1 MAYTYD
7 DFVKAANQSGLMGQ
21 FSQDDLNLAQKYPEF
36 GLSVLSLKK
45 DYNNAATAEQ
55 RLLANQAANEL
66 RKSYG
71 NYSGGADGGSF
82 RLESKLNRRSD
93 DLLDQL
99 GSFGSFSYDEAPAYE
114 NAFAQQQKDL
124 LDRILNREDF
134 SWSKETDP
142 QWSSYKKSYLREGDR
157 ATANALAQASAASG
171 GRPSSYA
178 VNAATQAGDYY
189 ATKLNDVIPT
199 LYQQAYERYLD
210 EYNMKLKDLNA
221 VNQQEQLD
229 YAKYLDRLGQFNT
242 DRGFAYQNYADDYD
256 RLRSQL
262 ADVQGQ
268 DQIDYARYLDETSR
282 QQTAQDSIRSQVD
295 AILAAGGSPSANL
308 VSESGYSSEYVKALE
323 DAYRKQEAEKAA
335 KKSGSGGGST
345 RRSGGTSGGNTTDG
359 NESGLDYQG
368 LFEAAKKSGNP
379 KSWLAQKANYQKF
392 GFTSSSGLYSDYETW
407 LENGGVSNSS
417 KTMAQGPFIALLSGF
432 NTSLKNG
439 EGERILSTLDK
450 TWPMMT
456 SEQKAEMQKLLKQ
469 YGYSYEEG

>member
-7 DFVKAANQSGLMGQ
+7 DFVNAANQSGLMGQ

-99 GSFGSFSYDEAPAYE
+99 GSFGSFSYDEAPTYE
-114 NAFAQQQKDL
+114 NTFAQQQKDL

-171 GRPSSYA
+171 GRPSSHA

-210 EYNMKLKDLNA
+210 EYNMKLKDLNT

-229 YAKYLDRLGQFNT
+229 YAKYIDRLGQFNT

-268 DQIDYARYLDETSR
+268 DQIDYARYLDEVSR

-335 KKSGSGGGST
+335 KKSGSGGG
-345 RRSGGTSGGNTTDG
+345 GTMSLTTAKAMAKEGQFTDTVLNT
-359 NESGLDYQG
+359 LR
-368 LFEAAKKSGNP
+368 
-379 KSWLAQKANYQKF
+379 KA
-392 GFTSSSGLYSDYETW
+392 GFTDDYIAQVYGYTGFGTGRDKLGYDEDEGIFTW
-407 LENGGVSNSS
+407 NGRRYNS
-417 KTMAQGPFIALLSGF
+417 PEALAEDLDRANLTDAEKATISRRLKASGF
-432 NTSLKNG
+432 NITF
-439 EGERILSTLDK
+439 
-450 TWPMMT
+450 
-456 SEQKAEMQKLLKQ
+456 
-469 YGYSYEEG
+469 

>member
-21 FSQDDLNLAQKYPEF
+21 FSQDDLNLAQKHPEF

-45 DYNNAATAEQ
+45 DYNNATTAEQ

-99 GSFGSFSYDEAPAYE
+99 GSFGSFSYGEAPTYE
-114 NAFAQQQKDL
+114 NTFAQQQKDL

-157 ATANALAQASAASG
+157 ATANALAKASAASG

-268 DQIDYARYLDETSR
+268 DQIDYARYLDEVSR

-335 KKSGSGGGST
+335 KKSGSGGG
-345 RRSGGTSGGNTTDG
+345 GTMSLTTAKAMAKEGQFTDTVLNT
-359 NESGLDYQG
+359 LR
-368 LFEAAKKSGNP
+368 
-379 KSWLAQKANYQKF
+379 KA
-392 GFTSSSGLYSDYETW
+392 GFTDDYIAQVYGYTGFGTGRDKLGYDEDEGIFTW
-407 LENGGVSNSS
+407 NGRRYNS
-417 KTMAQGPFIALLSGF
+417 PEALAEDLDRANLTDAEKATISRRLKASGF
-432 NTSLKNG
+432 NITF
-439 EGERILSTLDK
+439 
-450 TWPMMT
+450 
-456 SEQKAEMQKLLKQ
+456 
-469 YGYSYEEG
+469 

>member
-45 DYNNAATAEQ
+45 DYNNATTAEQ

-99 GSFGSFSYDEAPAYE
+99 GSFGSFSYGGAPTYE
-114 NAFAQQQKDL
+114 NTFAQQQKDL

-157 ATANALAQASAASG
+157 ATANALAKASAASG

-210 EYNMKLKDLNA
+210 EYNMKLKDLNT

-268 DQIDYARYLDETSR
+268 DQIDYARYLDEVSR

-335 KKSGSGGGST
+335 KKSGSGGG
-345 RRSGGTSGGNTTDG
+345 GTMSLTTAKAMAKEGQFTDTVLNT
-359 NESGLDYQG
+359 LR
-368 LFEAAKKSGNP
+368 
-379 KSWLAQKANYQKF
+379 KA
-392 GFTSSSGLYSDYETW
+392 GFTDDYIAQVYGYTGFGTGRDKLGYDEDEGIFTW
-407 LENGGVSNSS
+407 NGRRYNS
-417 KTMAQGPFIALLSGF
+417 PEALAEDLDRANLTDAEKATISRRLKASGF
-432 NTSLKNG
+432 NITF
-439 EGERILSTLDK
+439 
-450 TWPMMT
+450 
-456 SEQKAEMQKLLKQ
+456 
-469 YGYSYEEG
+469 

>member
-82 RLESKLNRRSD
+82 RLESKLNRRAD
-93 DLLDQL
+93 DLLGQI
-99 GSFGSFSYDEAPAYE
+99 GSFGSFSYDEAPTYE

-157 ATANALAQASAASG
+157 ATANALAKASAASG

-268 DQIDYARYLDETSR
+268 DQIDYARYLDEASR

-335 KKSGSGGGST
+335 KKSGSGGGDTMSLT
-345 RRSGGTSGGNTTDG
+345 TAKAMAKEGQFTDAVLNT
-359 NESGLDYQG
+359 LR
-368 LFEAAKKSGNP
+368 
-379 KSWLAQKANYQKF
+379 KA
-392 GFTSSSGLYSDYETW
+392 GFTDDYIAQVYGYTGFGTGRDKLGYDEDEGIFTW
-407 LENGGVSNSS
+407 NGRRYNS
-417 KTMAQGPFIALLSGF
+417 PEALAEDLDRANLTDAEKATISRRLKASGF
-432 NTSLKNG
+432 NITF
-439 EGERILSTLDK
+439 
-450 TWPMMT
+450 
-456 SEQKAEMQKLLKQ
+456 
-469 YGYSYEEG
+469 

>member
-45 DYNNAATAEQ
+45 DYNNATTAEQ

-99 GSFGSFSYDEAPAYE
+99 GSFGSFSYGEAPTYE
-114 NAFAQQQKDL
+114 NTFAQQQKDL

-157 ATANALAQASAASG
+157 ATANALAKASAASG

-210 EYNMKLKDLNA
+210 EYNMKLKDLNT

-268 DQIDYARYLDETSR
+268 DQIDYARYLDEASR
-282 QQTAQDSIRSQVD
+282 RQTAQDSIRSQVD

-335 KKSGSGGGST
+335 KKSGSGGE
-345 RRSGGTSGGNTTDG
+345 GTMSLTTAKAMAKEGQFTDTVLNT
-359 NESGLDYQG
+359 LR
-368 LFEAAKKSGNP
+368 
-379 KSWLAQKANYQKF
+379 KA
-392 GFTSSSGLYSDYETW
+392 GFTDDYIAQVYGYTGFGTGRDKLGYDEDEGIFTW
-407 LENGGVSNSS
+407 NGRRYNS
-417 KTMAQGPFIALLSGF
+417 PEALAEDLDRANLTDAEKATISRRLKASGF
-432 NTSLKNG
+432 NITF
-439 EGERILSTLDK
+439 
-450 TWPMMT
+450 
-456 SEQKAEMQKLLKQ
+456 
-469 YGYSYEEG
+469 

>member
-71 NYSGGADGGSF
+71 NYSGGVDGGSF

-99 GSFGSFSYDEAPAYE
+99 GSFGSFSYGEAPTYE
-114 NAFAQQQKDL
+114 NTFAQQQKDL

-157 ATANALAQASAASG
+157 ATANALAKASAASG

-189 ATKLNDVIPT
+189 ATKLNDIIPT

-210 EYNMKLKDLNA
+210 EYNMKLKDLNT

-268 DQIDYARYLDETSR
+268 DQIDYARYLDEASR

-335 KKSGSGGGST
+335 KKSGSGGG
-345 RRSGGTSGGNTTDG
+345 GTMSLTTAKAMAKEGQFTDTVLNT
-359 NESGLDYQG
+359 LR
-368 LFEAAKKSGNP
+368 
-379 KSWLAQKANYQKF
+379 KA
-392 GFTSSSGLYSDYETW
+392 GFTDDYIAQVYGYTGFGTGRDKLGYDEDEGIFTW
-407 LENGGVSNSS
+407 NGRRYNS
-417 KTMAQGPFIALLSGF
+417 PEALAEDLDRANLTDAEKATISRRLKASGF
-432 NTSLKNG
+432 NITF
-439 EGERILSTLDK
+439 
-450 TWPMMT
+450 
-456 SEQKAEMQKLLKQ
+456 
-469 YGYSYEEG
+469 

>member
-21 FSQDDLNLAQKYPEF
+21 FSQDDLNLAQKHPEF

-45 DYNNAATAEQ
+45 DYNNATTAEQ

-99 GSFGSFSYDEAPAYE
+99 GSFGSFSYGEAPTYE
-114 NAFAQQQKDL
+114 NTFAQQQKDL

-134 SWSKETDP
+134 SWSRETDP

-268 DQIDYARYLDETSR
+268 DQIDYARYLDEASR
-282 QQTAQDSIRSQVD
+282 RQTAQDSIRSQVD

-335 KKSGSGGGST
+335 KKSGSGGG
-345 RRSGGTSGGNTTDG
+345 GTMSLTTAKAMAKEGQFTDAVLNT
-359 NESGLDYQG
+359 LR
-368 LFEAAKKSGNP
+368 
-379 KSWLAQKANYQKF
+379 KA
-392 GFTSSSGLYSDYETW
+392 GFTDDYIAQVYGYTGFGTGRDKLGYDEDEGIFTW
-407 LENGGVSNSS
+407 NGRRYNS
-417 KTMAQGPFIALLSGF
+417 PEALAEDLDRANLTDAEKATISRRLKASGF
-432 NTSLKNG
+432 NITF
-439 EGERILSTLDK
+439 
-450 TWPMMT
+450 
-456 SEQKAEMQKLLKQ
+456 
-469 YGYSYEEG
+469 

>member
-21 FSQDDLNLAQKYPEF
+21 FSRHDLNLAQKYPEF

-45 DYNNAATAEQ
+45 DYNNATTAEQ

-82 RLESKLNRRSD
+82 RPESKLNRQAD

-99 GSFGSFSYDEAPAYE
+99 GSFGSFSYGEAPTYE

-268 DQIDYARYLDETSR
+268 DQIDYARYLDEVSR

-323 DAYRKQEAEKAA
+323 DAYRKQEAEKKSNSDGGAMSLTTA
-335 KKSGSGGGST
+335 KAMA
-345 RRSGGTSGGNTTDG
+345 R
-359 NESGLDYQG
+359 EG
-368 LFEAAKKSGNP
+368 LFNDDVINA
-379 KSWLAQKANYQKF
+379 LRKA
-392 GFTSSSGLYSDYETW
+392 GFTDDFIEQVYGYTGFGTGRDKLGYDEDEGIFTWNGKRYNSPEALEEALNKAGLTDEELAAIVRR
-407 LENGGVSNSS
+407 LE
-417 KTMAQGPFIALLSGF
+417 ASGF
-432 NTSLKNG
+432 NITF
-439 EGERILSTLDK
+439 
-450 TWPMMT
+450 
-456 SEQKAEMQKLLKQ
+456 
-469 YGYSYEEG
+469 

>member
-45 DYNNAATAEQ
+45 DYNNATTAEQ

-99 GSFGSFSYDEAPAYE
+99 GSFGSFSYDEAPTYE

-142 QWSSYKKSYLREGDR
+142 QWSSYNKSYLREGDR

-189 ATKLNDVIPT
+189 ATKLNDMIPT
-199 LYQQAYERYLD
+199 LYQHAYERYLD

-229 YAKYLDRLGQFNT
+229 YAKYIDRLGQFNT

-268 DQIDYARYLDETSR
+268 DQIDYARYLDEVSR
-282 QQTAQDSIRSQVD
+282 QQTAQDSIRGQVD

-335 KKSGSGGGST
+335 KKSSSGGG
-345 RRSGGTSGGNTTDG
+345 GTMSLTTAKAMAKEGQFTDAVLNT
-359 NESGLDYQG
+359 LR
-368 LFEAAKKSGNP
+368 
-379 KSWLAQKANYQKF
+379 KA
-392 GFTSSSGLYSDYETW
+392 GFTDDYIAQVYGYTGFGTGRDKLGYDEDEGIFTW
-407 LENGGVSNSS
+407 NGRRYNS
-417 KTMAQGPFIALLSGF
+417 PEALAEDLDRANLTDAEKATISRRLKASGF
-432 NTSLKNG
+432 NITF
-439 EGERILSTLDK
+439 
-450 TWPMMT
+450 
-456 SEQKAEMQKLLKQ
+456 
-469 YGYSYEEG
+469 

>member
-45 DYNNAATAEQ
+45 DYNNATTAEQ

-99 GSFGSFSYDEAPAYE
+99 GSFGSFSYGEAPTYE
-114 NAFAQQQKDL
+114 NTFAQQQKDL

-171 GRPSSYA
+171 GRPSSHA

-210 EYNMKLKDLNA
+210 EYNMKLKDLNT

-229 YAKYLDRLGQFNT
+229 YAKYLDRLSQFNT

-268 DQIDYARYLDETSR
+268 DQIDYARYLDEASR
-282 QQTAQDSIRSQVD
+282 RQTAQDSIRSQVD

-335 KKSGSGGGST
+335 KKSGSGGG
-345 RRSGGTSGGNTTDG
+345 GTMSLTTAKAMAKEGQFTDTVLNT
-359 NESGLDYQG
+359 LR
-368 LFEAAKKSGNP
+368 
-379 KSWLAQKANYQKF
+379 KA
-392 GFTSSSGLYSDYETW
+392 GFTDDYIAQVYGYTGFGTGRDKLGYDEDEGIFTW
-407 LENGGVSNSS
+407 NGRRYNS
-417 KTMAQGPFIALLSGF
+417 PEALAEDLDRANLTDAEKATISRRLKASGF
-432 NTSLKNG
+432 NITF
-439 EGERILSTLDK
+439 
-450 TWPMMT
+450 
-456 SEQKAEMQKLLKQ
+456 
-469 YGYSYEEG
+469 

>member
-21 FSQDDLNLAQKYPEF
+21 FSQDDLNLAQKHPEF

-45 DYNNAATAEQ
+45 DYNNATTAEQ

-82 RLESKLNRRSD
+82 HLESKLNRQAD

-99 GSFGSFSYDEAPAYE
+99 GSFGSFSYGEAPTYE
-114 NAFAQQQKDL
+114 NTFAQQQKDL

-157 ATANALAQASAASG
+157 ATANALAKASAASG

-268 DQIDYARYLDETSR
+268 DQIDYARYLDEASR

-335 KKSGSGGGST
+335 KKSGSGGG
-345 RRSGGTSGGNTTDG
+345 GTMSLTTAKAMAKEGQFTDTVLNT
-359 NESGLDYQG
+359 LR
-368 LFEAAKKSGNP
+368 
-379 KSWLAQKANYQKF
+379 KA
-392 GFTSSSGLYSDYETW
+392 GFTDDYIAQVYGYTGFGTGRDKLGYDEDEGIFTW
-407 LENGGVSNSS
+407 NGRRYNS
-417 KTMAQGPFIALLSGF
+417 PEALAEDLDRANLTDAEKATISRRLKASGF
-432 NTSLKNG
+432 NITF
-439 EGERILSTLDK
+439 
-450 TWPMMT
+450 
-456 SEQKAEMQKLLKQ
+456 
-469 YGYSYEEG
+469 

>member
-45 DYNNAATAEQ
+45 DYNNATTAEQ

-82 RLESKLNRRSD
+82 RLESKLNRRAD

-99 GSFGSFSYDEAPAYE
+99 GSFGSFSYDEAPTYE

-268 DQIDYARYLDETSR
+268 DQIDYARYLDEVSR

-335 KKSGSGGGST
+335 KKSSGGG
-345 RRSGGTSGGNTTDG
+345 GTMSLTTAKAMAKEGQFTDAVLNT
-359 NESGLDYQG
+359 LR
-368 LFEAAKKSGNP
+368 
-379 KSWLAQKANYQKF
+379 KA
-392 GFTSSSGLYSDYETW
+392 GFTDDYIAQVYGYTGFGTGRDKLGYDEDEGIFTW
-407 LENGGVSNSS
+407 NGRRYNS
-417 KTMAQGPFIALLSGF
+417 PEALAEDLDRANLTDAEKATISRRLKASGF
-432 NTSLKNG
+432 NITF
-439 EGERILSTLDK
+439 
-450 TWPMMT
+450 
-456 SEQKAEMQKLLKQ
+456 
-469 YGYSYEEG
+469 

>member
-45 DYNNAATAEQ
+45 DYNNATTAEQ

-99 GSFGSFSYDEAPAYE
+99 GGFGSFSYDEAPTYE

-189 ATKLNDVIPT
+189 ATKLNDMIPT

-268 DQIDYARYLDETSR
+268 DQIDYARYLDEVSR

-335 KKSGSGGGST
+335 KKSGSGGG
-345 RRSGGTSGGNTTDG
+345 GTMSLTTAKEMAKEGQFTDTVLNT
-359 NESGLDYQG
+359 LR
-368 LFEAAKKSGNP
+368 
-379 KSWLAQKANYQKF
+379 KA
-392 GFTSSSGLYSDYETW
+392 GFTDDYIAQVYGYTGFGTGRDKLGYDEDEGIFTW
-407 LENGGVSNSS
+407 NGRRYNS
-417 KTMAQGPFIALLSGF
+417 PEALAEDLDRANLTDAEKATISRRLKASGF
-432 NTSLKNG
+432 NITF
-439 EGERILSTLDK
+439 
-450 TWPMMT
+450 
-456 SEQKAEMQKLLKQ
+456 
-469 YGYSYEEG
+469 

>member
-82 RLESKLNRRSD
+82 RLESKLNRRAD
-93 DLLDQL
+93 DLLGQI

-268 DQIDYARYLDETSR
+268 DQIDYARYLDEASR

-335 KKSGSGGGST
+335 KKSGSGG
-345 RRSGGTSGGNTTDG
+345 RGTMSLTTAKAMAKEGQFTDAVLNT
-359 NESGLDYQG
+359 LR
-368 LFEAAKKSGNP
+368 
-379 KSWLAQKANYQKF
+379 KA
-392 GFTSSSGLYSDYETW
+392 GFTDDYIAQVYGYTGFGTGRDKLGYDEDEGIFTW
-407 LENGGVSNSS
+407 NGRRYNS
-417 KTMAQGPFIALLSGF
+417 PEALAEDLDRANLTDAEKATISRRLKASGF
-432 NTSLKNG
+432 NITF
-439 EGERILSTLDK
+439 
-450 TWPMMT
+450 
-456 SEQKAEMQKLLKQ
+456 
-469 YGYSYEEG
+469 

>member
-82 RLESKLNRRSD
+82 RLESKLNRRAD
-93 DLLDQL
+93 DLLGQI

-157 ATANALAQASAASG
+157 ATANALARASAASG

-268 DQIDYARYLDETSR
+268 DQIDYARYLDEASR

-345 RRSGGTSGGNTTDG
+345 MSLTTAKAMAKEGQFTDAVLNT
-359 NESGLDYQG
+359 LR
-368 LFEAAKKSGNP
+368 
-379 KSWLAQKANYQKF
+379 KA
-392 GFTSSSGLYSDYETW
+392 GFTDDYIAQVYGYTGFGTGRDKLGYDEDEGIFTW
-407 LENGGVSNSS
+407 NGRRYNS
-417 KTMAQGPFIALLSGF
+417 PEALAEDLDRANLTDAEKATISRRLKASGF
-432 NTSLKNG
+432 NITF
-439 EGERILSTLDK
+439 
-450 TWPMMT
+450 
-456 SEQKAEMQKLLKQ
+456 
-469 YGYSYEEG
+469 

>member
-45 DYNNAATAEQ
+45 DYNNATTAEQ

-99 GSFGSFSYDEAPAYE
+99 GSFGSFSYGEAPTYE
-114 NAFAQQQKDL
+114 NTFAQQQKDL

-171 GRPSSYA
+171 GRPSSHA

-210 EYNMKLKDLNA
+210 EYNMKLKDLNT

-268 DQIDYARYLDETSR
+268 DQIDYARYLDEASR
-282 QQTAQDSIRSQVD
+282 RQTAQDSIRSQVD

-335 KKSGSGGGST
+335 KKSGSGGG
-345 RRSGGTSGGNTTDG
+345 GTMSLTTAKEMAKEGQFTDTVLNTLRKAGFTDDYIAQVYG
-359 NESGLDYQG
+359 YTGFGTGRDKLDYDEDEG
-368 LFEAAKKSGNP
+368 IFTWNGRRYNSPEALTEDLDRAN
-379 KSWLAQKANYQKF
+379 LTDAEKA
-392 GFTSSSGLYSDYETW
+392 TISRR
-407 LENGGVSNSS
+407 LE
-417 KTMAQGPFIALLSGF
+417 ASGF
-432 NTSLKNG
+432 NITF
-439 EGERILSTLDK
+439 
-450 TWPMMT
+450 
-456 SEQKAEMQKLLKQ
+456 
-469 YGYSYEEG
+469 

>member
-93 DLLDQL
+93 DLLDQI
-99 GSFGSFSYDEAPAYE
+99 GSFGSFSYDEAPTYE

-171 GRPSSYA
+171 GRPSSHA

-268 DQIDYARYLDETSR
+268 DQIDYARYLDEASR
-282 QQTAQDSIRSQVD
+282 RQTAQDSIRSQVD

-335 KKSGSGGGST
+335 KKSGSGGG
-345 RRSGGTSGGNTTDG
+345 GTMSLTTAKAMAKEGQFTDTVLNT
-359 NESGLDYQG
+359 LR
-368 LFEAAKKSGNP
+368 
-379 KSWLAQKANYQKF
+379 KA
-392 GFTSSSGLYSDYETW
+392 GFTDDYIAQVYGYTGFGTGRDKLGYDEDEGIFTW
-407 LENGGVSNSS
+407 NGRRYNS
-417 KTMAQGPFIALLSGF
+417 PEALAEDLDRANLTDAEKATISRRLKASGF
-432 NTSLKNG
+432 NITF
-439 EGERILSTLDK
+439 
-450 TWPMMT
+450 
-456 SEQKAEMQKLLKQ
+456 
-469 YGYSYEEG
+469 

>member
-45 DYNNAATAEQ
+45 DYNNATTAEQ

-99 GSFGSFSYDEAPAYE
+99 GSFGSFSYGEAPTYE
-114 NAFAQQQKDL
+114 NTFAQQQKDL

-157 ATANALAQASAASG
+157 ATANALAKASAASG
-171 GRPSSYA
+171 GRPSSHA

-210 EYNMKLKDLNA
+210 KYNMKLKDLNT

-268 DQIDYARYLDETSR
+268 DQIDYARYLDEASR

-335 KKSGSGGGST
+335 KKSGSGGG
-345 RRSGGTSGGNTTDG
+345 GTMSLTTAKAMAKEGQFTDTVLNT
-359 NESGLDYQG
+359 LR
-368 LFEAAKKSGNP
+368 
-379 KSWLAQKANYQKF
+379 KA
-392 GFTSSSGLYSDYETW
+392 GFTDDYIAQVYGYTGFGTGRDKLGYDEDEGIFTW
-407 LENGGVSNSS
+407 NGRRYNS
-417 KTMAQGPFIALLSGF
+417 PEALAEDLDRANLTDAEKATISRRLKASGF
-432 NTSLKNG
+432 NITF
-439 EGERILSTLDK
+439 
-450 TWPMMT
+450 
-456 SEQKAEMQKLLKQ
+456 
-469 YGYSYEEG
+469 

>member
-99 GSFGSFSYDEAPAYE
+99 GSFGSFSYDEAPTYE
-114 NAFAQQQKDL
+114 NTFAQQQKDL

-171 GRPSSYA
+171 GRPSSHA

-210 EYNMKLKDLNA
+210 EYNMKLKDLNT

-256 RLRSQL
+256 RLRRQL

-268 DQIDYARYLDETSR
+268 DQIDYTRYLDEASR
-282 QQTAQDSIRSQVD
+282 RQTAQDSIRSQVD

-323 DAYRKQEAEKAA
+323 DAYRKQEAEKAT
-335 KKSGSGGGST
+335 KKSGSGGG
-345 RRSGGTSGGNTTDG
+345 GTMSLTTAKAMAKEGQFTDTVLNT
-359 NESGLDYQG
+359 LR
-368 LFEAAKKSGNP
+368 
-379 KSWLAQKANYQKF
+379 KA
-392 GFTSSSGLYSDYETW
+392 GFTDDYIAQVYGYTGFGTGRDKLGYDEDEGIFTW
-407 LENGGVSNSS
+407 NGRRYNS
-417 KTMAQGPFIALLSGF
+417 PEALAEDLDRANLTDAEKATISRRLKASGF
-432 NTSLKNG
+432 NITF
-439 EGERILSTLDK
+439 
-450 TWPMMT
+450 
-456 SEQKAEMQKLLKQ
+456 
-469 YGYSYEEG
+469 

>member
-45 DYNNAATAEQ
+45 DYNNATTAEQ

-82 RLESKLNRRSD
+82 RLESKLNRRAD

-99 GSFGSFSYDEAPAYE
+99 GGFGSFSYGEAPTYE

-268 DQIDYARYLDETSR
+268 DQIDYARYLDEVSR

-335 KKSGSGGGST
+335 KKSSSGGGGTMSLTTAKAMAKEGQFTDAVLST
-345 RRSGGTSGGNTTDG
+345 LR
-359 NESGLDYQG
+359 
-368 LFEAAKKSGNP
+368 
-379 KSWLAQKANYQKF
+379 KA
-392 GFTSSSGLYSDYETW
+392 GFTDDYIAQVYGYTGFGTGRDKLGYDEDEGIFTW
-407 LENGGVSNSS
+407 NGRRYNS
-417 KTMAQGPFIALLSGF
+417 PEALAEDLDRANLTDAEKATISRRLKASGF
-432 NTSLKNG
+432 NITF
-439 EGERILSTLDK
+439 
-450 TWPMMT
+450 
-456 SEQKAEMQKLLKQ
+456 
-469 YGYSYEEG
+469 

>member
-45 DYNNAATAEQ
+45 DYNNATTAEQ

-82 RLESKLNRRSD
+82 RLESKLNRRAD

-99 GSFGSFSYDEAPAYE
+99 GSFGSFSYGEAPTYE
-114 NAFAQQQKDL
+114 NTFAQQQKDL

-210 EYNMKLKDLNA
+210 EYNMKLKDLNT

-268 DQIDYARYLDETSR
+268 DQIDYARYLDEASR
-282 QQTAQDSIRSQVD
+282 RQTAQDSIRSQVD

-335 KKSGSGGGST
+335 KKSGSGGG
-345 RRSGGTSGGNTTDG
+345 GTMSLTTAKAMAKEGQFTDTVLNT
-359 NESGLDYQG
+359 LR
-368 LFEAAKKSGNP
+368 
-379 KSWLAQKANYQKF
+379 KA
-392 GFTSSSGLYSDYETW
+392 GFTDDYIAQVYGYTGFGTGRDKLGYDEDEGIFTW
-407 LENGGVSNSS
+407 NGRRYNS
-417 KTMAQGPFIALLSGF
+417 PEALAEDLDRANLTDAEKATISRRLKASGF
-432 NTSLKNG
+432 NITF
-439 EGERILSTLDK
+439 
-450 TWPMMT
+450 
-456 SEQKAEMQKLLKQ
+456 
-469 YGYSYEEG
+469 

>member
-45 DYNNAATAEQ
+45 DYNNATTAEQ

-99 GSFGSFSYDEAPAYE
+99 GSFGSFSYGEAPTYE
-114 NAFAQQQKDL
+114 NTFAQQQKDL

-157 ATANALAQASAASG
+157 ATANALAKASAASG

-189 ATKLNDVIPT
+189 ATKLNDMIPT

-210 EYNMKLKDLNA
+210 EYNMKLKDLNT

-268 DQIDYARYLDETSR
+268 DQIDYARYLDEVSR

-323 DAYRKQEAEKAA
+323 DAYRKQEAERAA
-335 KKSGSGGGST
+335 KKSGSGGG
-345 RRSGGTSGGNTTDG
+345 GTMSLTTAKAMAKEGQFTDTVLNT
-359 NESGLDYQG
+359 LR
-368 LFEAAKKSGNP
+368 
-379 KSWLAQKANYQKF
+379 KA
-392 GFTSSSGLYSDYETW
+392 GFTDDYIAQVYGYTGFGTGRDKLGYDEDEGIFTW
-407 LENGGVSNSS
+407 NGRRYNSPEALAEDLDRANLTDAEKATISRRLE
-417 KTMAQGPFIALLSGF
+417 ASGF
-432 NTSLKNG
+432 NITF
-439 EGERILSTLDK
+439 
-450 TWPMMT
+450 
-456 SEQKAEMQKLLKQ
+456 
-469 YGYSYEEG
+469 

>member
-45 DYNNAATAEQ
+45 DYNNATTAEQ

-71 NYSGGADGGSF
+71 NYSGGADGSSF

-99 GSFGSFSYDEAPAYE
+99 GSFGSFSYGEAPTYE
-114 NAFAQQQKDL
+114 NTFAQQQKDL

-171 GRPSSYA
+171 GRPSSHA

-210 EYNMKLKDLNA
+210 EYNMKLKDLNT

-242 DRGFAYQNYADDYD
+242 DRGFAYQNYADNYD

-268 DQIDYARYLDETSR
+268 DQIDYARYLDEASR
-282 QQTAQDSIRSQVD
+282 RQTAQDSIRSQVD

-335 KKSGSGGGST
+335 KKSGSGGG
-345 RRSGGTSGGNTTDG
+345 GTMSLTTAKAMAKEGQFTDTVLNT
-359 NESGLDYQG
+359 LR
-368 LFEAAKKSGNP
+368 
-379 KSWLAQKANYQKF
+379 KA
-392 GFTSSSGLYSDYETW
+392 GFTDDYIAQVYGYTGFGTGRDKLGYDEDEGIFTW
-407 LENGGVSNSS
+407 NGRRYNS
-417 KTMAQGPFIALLSGF
+417 PEALAEDLDRANLTDAEKATISRRLKASGF
-432 NTSLKNG
+432 NITF
-439 EGERILSTLDK
+439 
-450 TWPMMT
+450 
-456 SEQKAEMQKLLKQ
+456 
-469 YGYSYEEG
+469 

>member
-93 DLLDQL
+93 DLLDQI

-189 ATKLNDVIPT
+189 AAKLNDVIPT

-268 DQIDYARYLDETSR
+268 DQIDYARYLDEASR

-335 KKSGSGGGST
+335 KKSGSGGG
-345 RRSGGTSGGNTTDG
+345 GTMSLTTAKAMAKEGQFTDAVLNT
-359 NESGLDYQG
+359 LR
-368 LFEAAKKSGNP
+368 
-379 KSWLAQKANYQKF
+379 KA
-392 GFTSSSGLYSDYETW
+392 GFTDDYIAQVYGYTGFGAGRDKLGYDEDEGIFTW
-407 LENGGVSNSS
+407 NGRRYNS
-417 KTMAQGPFIALLSGF
+417 PEALAEDLDRANLTDAEKATISRRLKASGF
-432 NTSLKNG
+432 NITF
-439 EGERILSTLDK
+439 
-450 TWPMMT
+450 
-456 SEQKAEMQKLLKQ
+456 
-469 YGYSYEEG
+469 

>member
-99 GSFGSFSYDEAPAYE
+99 GSFGSFSYGEAPTYE
-114 NAFAQQQKDL
+114 NTFAQQQKDL

-134 SWSKETDP
+134 SWSRETDP

-157 ATANALAQASAASG
+157 ATANALAKASAASG

-268 DQIDYARYLDETSR
+268 DQIDYARYLDEASR

-335 KKSGSGGGST
+335 KKSGSGGG
-345 RRSGGTSGGNTTDG
+345 GTMSLTTAKAMAKEGQFTDTVLNT
-359 NESGLDYQG
+359 LR
-368 LFEAAKKSGNP
+368 
-379 KSWLAQKANYQKF
+379 KA
-392 GFTSSSGLYSDYETW
+392 GFTDDYIAQVYGYTGFGTGRDKLGYDEDEGIFTW
-407 LENGGVSNSS
+407 NGRRYNS
-417 KTMAQGPFIALLSGF
+417 PEALAEDLDRANLTDAEKATISRRLKASGF
-432 NTSLKNG
+432 NITF
-439 EGERILSTLDK
+439 
-450 TWPMMT
+450 
-456 SEQKAEMQKLLKQ
+456 
-469 YGYSYEEG
+469 

>member
-99 GSFGSFSYDEAPAYE
+99 GSFGSFSYDEAPTYE
-114 NAFAQQQKDL
+114 NTFAQQQKDL

-171 GRPSSYA
+171 GRPSSHA

-210 EYNMKLKDLNA
+210 EYNMKLKDLNT

-268 DQIDYARYLDETSR
+268 DQIDYARYLDEVSR

-295 AILAAGGSPSANL
+295 AILAAGGSPSTNL

-335 KKSGSGGGST
+335 KKSGSGGG
-345 RRSGGTSGGNTTDG
+345 GTMSLTTAKEMAKAGQFTDTVLNT
-359 NESGLDYQG
+359 LR
-368 LFEAAKKSGNP
+368 
-379 KSWLAQKANYQKF
+379 KA
-392 GFTSSSGLYSDYETW
+392 GFTDDYIAQVYGYTGFGTGRDKLGYDEDEGILTW
-407 LENGGVSNSS
+407 NGRRYNSPEALAEDLDRANLTDAEKATISRRLE
-417 KTMAQGPFIALLSGF
+417 ASGF
-432 NTSLKNG
+432 NITF
-439 EGERILSTLDK
+439 
-450 TWPMMT
+450 
-456 SEQKAEMQKLLKQ
+456 
-469 YGYSYEEG
+469 

>member
-45 DYNNAATAEQ
+45 DYNNATTAEQ

-82 RLESKLNRRSD
+82 RLESKLNRRAD
-93 DLLDQL
+93 DLLGQI
-99 GSFGSFSYDEAPAYE
+99 GSFGSFSYDEAPTYE

-157 ATANALAQASAASG
+157 ATANALAKASAASG

-268 DQIDYARYLDETSR
+268 DQIDYARYLDEASR

-335 KKSGSGGGST
+335 KKSGSGGG
-345 RRSGGTSGGNTTDG
+345 GTMSLTTAKAMAKEGQFTGTVLNT
-359 NESGLDYQG
+359 LR
-368 LFEAAKKSGNP
+368 
-379 KSWLAQKANYQKF
+379 KA
-392 GFTSSSGLYSDYETW
+392 GFTDDYIAQVYGYTGFGSGRDKLGYDEDEGIFTW
-407 LENGGVSNSS
+407 NGRRYNS
-417 KTMAQGPFIALLSGF
+417 PEALAEDLDRANLTDAEKATISRRLKASGF
-432 NTSLKNG
+432 NITF
-439 EGERILSTLDK
+439 
-450 TWPMMT
+450 
-456 SEQKAEMQKLLKQ
+456 
-469 YGYSYEEG
+469 

>member
-45 DYNNAATAEQ
+45 DYNNATTAEQ

-99 GSFGSFSYDEAPAYE
+99 GSFGSFSYDEAPTYE
-114 NAFAQQQKDL
+114 NTFAQQQKDL

-171 GRPSSYA
+171 GRPSSHA

-210 EYNMKLKDLNA
+210 EYNMKLKDLNT

-268 DQIDYARYLDETSR
+268 DQIDYARYLDEASR
-282 QQTAQDSIRSQVD
+282 RQTAQDSIRSQVD

-335 KKSGSGGGST
+335 KKSGSGGG
-345 RRSGGTSGGNTTDG
+345 GTMSLTTAKAMAKEGQFTDTVLNT
-359 NESGLDYQG
+359 LR
-368 LFEAAKKSGNP
+368 
-379 KSWLAQKANYQKF
+379 KA
-392 GFTSSSGLYSDYETW
+392 GFTDDYIAQVYGYTGFGTGRDKLGYDEDEGIFTW
-407 LENGGVSNSS
+407 NGRRYNSPEALAEDLDRANLTDAEKATISRRLE
-417 KTMAQGPFIALLSGF
+417 ASGF
-432 NTSLKNG
+432 NITS
-439 EGERILSTLDK
+439 
-450 TWPMMT
+450 
-456 SEQKAEMQKLLKQ
+456 
-469 YGYSYEEG
+469 

>member
-45 DYNNAATAEQ
+45 DYNNATTAEQ

-99 GSFGSFSYDEAPAYE
+99 GSFGSFSYGEAPTYE
-114 NAFAQQQKDL
+114 NTFAQQQKDL

-171 GRPSSYA
+171 GRPSSHA

-210 EYNMKLKDLNA
+210 EYNMKLKDLNT

-268 DQIDYARYLDETSR
+268 DQIDYARYLDEASR
-282 QQTAQDSIRSQVD
+282 RQTAQDSIRSQVD

-335 KKSGSGGGST
+335 KKSGSGGG
-345 RRSGGTSGGNTTDG
+345 GTMSLTTAKAMAKEGQFTDAVLNT
-359 NESGLDYQG
+359 LR
-368 LFEAAKKSGNP
+368 
-379 KSWLAQKANYQKF
+379 KA
-392 GFTSSSGLYSDYETW
+392 GFTDDYIAQVYGYTGFGTGRDKLGYDEDEGIFTW
-407 LENGGVSNSS
+407 NGRRYNS
-417 KTMAQGPFIALLSGF
+417 PEALAEDLDRANLTDAEKATISRRLKASGF
-432 NTSLKNG
+432 NITF
-439 EGERILSTLDK
+439 
-450 TWPMMT
+450 
-456 SEQKAEMQKLLKQ
+456 
-469 YGYSYEEG
+469 

>member
-21 FSQDDLNLAQKYPEF
+21 FSQDDLNLAQKHPEF

-45 DYNNAATAEQ
+45 DYNNATTAEQ

-99 GSFGSFSYDEAPAYE
+99 GSFGSFSYGEAPTYE
-114 NAFAQQQKDL
+114 NTFAQQQKDL

-134 SWSKETDP
+134 SWSRETDP

-157 ATANALAQASAASG
+157 ATANALAKASAASG

-189 ATKLNDVIPT
+189 ATKLSDVIPT

-268 DQIDYARYLDETSR
+268 DQIDYARYLDEASR

-335 KKSGSGGGST
+335 KKSGSGGG
-345 RRSGGTSGGNTTDG
+345 GTMSLTTAKAMAKEGQFTDTVLNT
-359 NESGLDYQG
+359 LR
-368 LFEAAKKSGNP
+368 
-379 KSWLAQKANYQKF
+379 KA
-392 GFTSSSGLYSDYETW
+392 GFTDDYIAQVYGYTGFGTGRDKLGYDEDEGIFTW
-407 LENGGVSNSS
+407 NGRRYNS
-417 KTMAQGPFIALLSGF
+417 PEALAEDLDRANLTDAEKATISRRLKASGF
-432 NTSLKNG
+432 NITF
-439 EGERILSTLDK
+439 
-450 TWPMMT
+450 
-456 SEQKAEMQKLLKQ
+456 
-469 YGYSYEEG
+469 

>member
-21 FSQDDLNLAQKYPEF
+21 FSQDDLNLAQKHPEF

-45 DYNNAATAEQ
+45 DYNNATTAEQ

-82 RLESKLNRRSD
+82 RLESKLNRRAD
-93 DLLDQL
+93 DLLDQI
-99 GSFGSFSYDEAPAYE
+99 GSFGSFSYGEAPTYE
-114 NAFAQQQKDL
+114 NTFAQQQKDL

-157 ATANALAQASAASG
+157 ATANALAKASAASG

-221 VNQQEQLD
+221 INQQEQMD

-268 DQIDYARYLDETSR
+268 DQIDYARYLDEASR

-323 DAYRKQEAEKAA
+323 DAYRKQEAEKAT
-335 KKSGSGGGST
+335 KKSGSGGG
-345 RRSGGTSGGNTTDG
+345 GTMSLTTAKAMAKEGQFTDTVLNT
-359 NESGLDYQG
+359 LR
-368 LFEAAKKSGNP
+368 
-379 KSWLAQKANYQKF
+379 KA
-392 GFTSSSGLYSDYETW
+392 GFTDDYIAQVYGYTGFGTGRDKLGYDEDEGIFTW
-407 LENGGVSNSS
+407 NGRRYNS
-417 KTMAQGPFIALLSGF
+417 PEALAEDLDRANLTDAEKATISRRLKASGF
-432 NTSLKNG
+432 NITF
-439 EGERILSTLDK
+439 
-450 TWPMMT
+450 
-456 SEQKAEMQKLLKQ
+456 
-469 YGYSYEEG
+469 

>member
-45 DYNNAATAEQ
+45 DYNNATTAEQ

-99 GSFGSFSYDEAPAYE
+99 GSFGSFSYGEAPTYE
-114 NAFAQQQKDL
+114 NTFAQQQKDL

-157 ATANALAQASAASG
+157 ATANALAKASAASG

-210 EYNMKLKDLNA
+210 EYNMKLKDLNM

-268 DQIDYARYLDETSR
+268 DQIDYARYLDEASR
-282 QQTAQDSIRSQVD
+282 RQTAQDSIRSQVD

-335 KKSGSGGGST
+335 KKSGSGGG
-345 RRSGGTSGGNTTDG
+345 GTMSLTTAKAMAKEGQFTDTVLNT
-359 NESGLDYQG
+359 LR
-368 LFEAAKKSGNP
+368 
-379 KSWLAQKANYQKF
+379 KA
-392 GFTSSSGLYSDYETW
+392 GFTDDYIAQVYGYTGFGTGRDKLGYDEDEGIFTW
-407 LENGGVSNSS
+407 NGRRYNS
-417 KTMAQGPFIALLSGF
+417 PEALAEDLDRANLTDAEKATISRRLKASGF
-432 NTSLKNG
+432 NITF
-439 EGERILSTLDK
+439 
-450 TWPMMT
+450 
-456 SEQKAEMQKLLKQ
+456 
-469 YGYSYEEG
+469 

>member
-93 DLLDQL
+93 DLLDQI
-99 GSFGSFSYDEAPAYE
+99 GSFGSFSYDEAPAHE

-268 DQIDYARYLDETSR
+268 DQIDYARYLDEASR

-335 KKSGSGGGST
+335 KKSGSGGG
-345 RRSGGTSGGNTTDG
+345 GTMSLTTAKAMAKEGQFTDTVLNT
-359 NESGLDYQG
+359 LR
-368 LFEAAKKSGNP
+368 
-379 KSWLAQKANYQKF
+379 KA
-392 GFTSSSGLYSDYETW
+392 GFTDDYIAQVYGYTGFGTGRDKLGYDEDEGIFTW
-407 LENGGVSNSS
+407 NGRRYNS
-417 KTMAQGPFIALLSGF
+417 PEALAEDLDRANLTDAEKATISRRLKASGF
-432 NTSLKNG
+432 NITF
-439 EGERILSTLDK
+439 
-450 TWPMMT
+450 
-456 SEQKAEMQKLLKQ
+456 
-469 YGYSYEEG
+469 

>member
-21 FSQDDLNLAQKYPEF
+21 FSQDDLNLAQKHPEF

-45 DYNNAATAEQ
+45 DYNNATTAEQ

-99 GSFGSFSYDEAPAYE
+99 GSFGSFSYGEAPAYE
-114 NAFAQQQKDL
+114 NTFAQQQKDL

-157 ATANALAQASAASG
+157 ATANALAKASAASG

-221 VNQQEQLD
+221 INQQEQMD

-268 DQIDYARYLDETSR
+268 DQIDYARYLDEASR

-323 DAYRKQEAEKAA
+323 DAYRKQEAEKAT
-335 KKSGSGGGST
+335 KKSGSGGG
-345 RRSGGTSGGNTTDG
+345 GTMSLTTAKAMAKEGQFTDTVLNT
-359 NESGLDYQG
+359 LR
-368 LFEAAKKSGNP
+368 
-379 KSWLAQKANYQKF
+379 KA
-392 GFTSSSGLYSDYETW
+392 GFTDDYIAQVYGYTGFGTGRDKLGYDEDEGIFTW
-407 LENGGVSNSS
+407 NGRRYNS
-417 KTMAQGPFIALLSGF
+417 PEALAEDLDRANLTDAEKATISRRLKASGF
-432 NTSLKNG
+432 NITF
-439 EGERILSTLDK
+439 
-450 TWPMMT
+450 
-456 SEQKAEMQKLLKQ
+456 
-469 YGYSYEEG
+469 

>member
-7 DFVKAANQSGLMGQ
+7 DFVNAANQSGLMGQ

-45 DYNNAATAEQ
+45 DYNNATTAEQ

-82 RLESKLNRRSD
+82 RLESKLNRRAD

-99 GSFGSFSYDEAPAYE
+99 GSFGSFSYDEAPTYE

-134 SWSKETDP
+134 AWSKETDP

-268 DQIDYARYLDETSR
+268 DQIDYARYLDEVSR
-282 QQTAQDSIRSQVD
+282 QQTAQDSIRGQVD

-335 KKSGSGGGST
+335 KKSGSGGG
-345 RRSGGTSGGNTTDG
+345 GTMSLTTAKEMAKEGQFTDAVLNT
-359 NESGLDYQG
+359 LR
-368 LFEAAKKSGNP
+368 
-379 KSWLAQKANYQKF
+379 KA
-392 GFTSSSGLYSDYETW
+392 GFTDDYIAQVYGYTGFGTGRDKLGYDEDEGIFTW
-407 LENGGVSNSS
+407 NGRRYNSPEALAEDLDRANLTDAEKATIARRLE
-417 KTMAQGPFIALLSGF
+417 ASGF
-432 NTSLKNG
+432 NITV
-439 EGERILSTLDK
+439 
-450 TWPMMT
+450 
-456 SEQKAEMQKLLKQ
+456 
-469 YGYSYEEG
+469 

>member
-45 DYNNAATAEQ
+45 DYNNATTAEQ

-99 GSFGSFSYDEAPAYE
+99 GSFGSFSYGEAPTYE
-114 NAFAQQQKDL
+114 NTFAQQQKDL

-171 GRPSSYA
+171 GRPSSHA

-189 ATKLNDVIPT
+189 ATKLNDVIQT

-210 EYNMKLKDLNA
+210 EYNMKLKDLNT

-268 DQIDYARYLDETSR
+268 DQIDYARYLDEVSR

-335 KKSGSGGGST
+335 KKSGSGGG
-345 RRSGGTSGGNTTDG
+345 GTMSLTTAKAMAKEGQFTDTVLNT
-359 NESGLDYQG
+359 LR
-368 LFEAAKKSGNP
+368 
-379 KSWLAQKANYQKF
+379 KA
-392 GFTSSSGLYSDYETW
+392 GFTDDYIAQVYGYTGFGTGRDKLGYDEDEGIFTW
-407 LENGGVSNSS
+407 NGRRYNS
-417 KTMAQGPFIALLSGF
+417 PEALAEDLDRANLTDAEKATISRRLKASGF
-432 NTSLKNG
+432 NITF
-439 EGERILSTLDK
+439 
-450 TWPMMT
+450 
-456 SEQKAEMQKLLKQ
+456 
-469 YGYSYEEG
+469 

>member
-82 RLESKLNRRSD
+82 RLESKLNRRAD
-93 DLLDQL
+93 DLLGQI
-99 GSFGSFSYDEAPAYE
+99 GSFGPFSYDEAPTYE
-114 NAFAQQQKDL
+114 NTFAQQQKDL

-171 GRPSSYA
+171 GRPSSHA

-210 EYNMKLKDLNA
+210 EYNMKLKDLNT

-268 DQIDYARYLDETSR
+268 DQIDYARYLDEASR

-335 KKSGSGGGST
+335 KKSGSGGG
-345 RRSGGTSGGNTTDG
+345 GTMSLTTAKAMAKEGQFTDTVLNT
-359 NESGLDYQG
+359 LR
-368 LFEAAKKSGNP
+368 
-379 KSWLAQKANYQKF
+379 KA
-392 GFTSSSGLYSDYETW
+392 GFTDDYIAQVYGYTGFGTGRDKLGYDEDEGIFTW
-407 LENGGVSNSS
+407 NGRRYNS
-417 KTMAQGPFIALLSGF
+417 PEALAEDLDRANLTDAEKATISRRLKASGF
-432 NTSLKNG
+432 NITF
-439 EGERILSTLDK
+439 
-450 TWPMMT
+450 
-456 SEQKAEMQKLLKQ
+456 
-469 YGYSYEEG
+469 

>member
-99 GSFGSFSYDEAPAYE
+99 GSFGSFSYGEAPTYE
-114 NAFAQQQKDL
+114 NTFAQQQKDL

-134 SWSKETDP
+134 SWSRETDP

-157 ATANALAQASAASG
+157 ATANALAKASAASG
-171 GRPSSYA
+171 GRPSTYA
-178 VNAATQAGDYY
+178 VNVATQAGDYY

-268 DQIDYARYLDETSR
+268 DQIDYARYLDEVSR

-335 KKSGSGGGST
+335 KKSGSGGG
-345 RRSGGTSGGNTTDG
+345 GTMSLTTAKEMAKEGQFTDTVLNT
-359 NESGLDYQG
+359 LR
-368 LFEAAKKSGNP
+368 
-379 KSWLAQKANYQKF
+379 KA
-392 GFTSSSGLYSDYETW
+392 GFTDDYIAQVYGYTGFGTGRDKLGYDEDEGIFTW
-407 LENGGVSNSS
+407 NGRRYNS
-417 KTMAQGPFIALLSGF
+417 PEALVEDLDRANLTDAEKATISRRLKASGF
-432 NTSLKNG
+432 NITF
-439 EGERILSTLDK
+439 
-450 TWPMMT
+450 
-456 SEQKAEMQKLLKQ
+456 
-469 YGYSYEEG
+469 

>member
-21 FSQDDLNLAQKYPEF
+21 FSQDDLNLAQKHPEF

-45 DYNNAATAEQ
+45 DYNNATTAEQ

-99 GSFGSFSYDEAPAYE
+99 GSFGSFSYGEAPTYE
-114 NAFAQQQKDL
+114 NTFAQQQKDL

-134 SWSKETDP
+134 SWSRETDP

-157 ATANALAQASAASG
+157 ATANALAKASAASG

-210 EYNMKLKDLNA
+210 EYNMKLKDLNT

-268 DQIDYARYLDETSR
+268 DQIDYARYLDEASR

-335 KKSGSGGGST
+335 KKSGSGGG
-345 RRSGGTSGGNTTDG
+345 GTMSLTTAKAMAKEGQFTDAVLNT
-359 NESGLDYQG
+359 LR
-368 LFEAAKKSGNP
+368 
-379 KSWLAQKANYQKF
+379 KA
-392 GFTSSSGLYSDYETW
+392 GFTDDYIAQVYGYTGFGTGRDKLGYDEDEGIFTW
-407 LENGGVSNSS
+407 NGRRYNS
-417 KTMAQGPFIALLSGF
+417 PEALAEDLDRANLTDAEKATISRRLKASGF
-432 NTSLKNG
+432 NITF
-439 EGERILSTLDK
+439 
-450 TWPMMT
+450 
-456 SEQKAEMQKLLKQ
+456 
-469 YGYSYEEG
+469 

>member
-45 DYNNAATAEQ
+45 DYNNATTAEQ

-99 GSFGSFSYDEAPAYE
+99 GSFGSFSYDEAPTYE
-114 NAFAQQQKDL
+114 NTFAQQQKDL

-171 GRPSSYA
+171 GRPSSHA

-210 EYNMKLKDLNA
+210 EYNMKLKDLNT

-268 DQIDYARYLDETSR
+268 DQIDYARYLDEASR
-282 QQTAQDSIRSQVD
+282 QQTAQESIRSQVD

-335 KKSGSGGGST
+335 KKSGSGGG
-345 RRSGGTSGGNTTDG
+345 GTMSLTTAKAMAKEGQFTDTVLNT
-359 NESGLDYQG
+359 LR
-368 LFEAAKKSGNP
+368 
-379 KSWLAQKANYQKF
+379 KA
-392 GFTSSSGLYSDYETW
+392 GFTDDYIAQVYGYTGFGTGRDKLGYDEDEGIFTW
-407 LENGGVSNSS
+407 NGRRYNS
-417 KTMAQGPFIALLSGF
+417 PEALAEDLDRANLTDAEKATISRRLKASGF
-432 NTSLKNG
+432 NITF
-439 EGERILSTLDK
+439 
-450 TWPMMT
+450 
-456 SEQKAEMQKLLKQ
+456 
-469 YGYSYEEG
+469 